1 MAKPRSSKVSTTA
14 PCGTSMETA
23 ILLRHTATLF
33 RQPRAQLGQP
43 FPAVGER
50 PFNDDDA
57 VTIKKANLVPLGRP
71 VNASKPIKVHRLSP
85 LLPRTAATPNIPCTG
100 ARRRNSPP
108 AVRRGRPS
116 GARVPPQVL
125 ETQGAMGRSRKAR
138 PIRKN
143 DTIRSSA
150 DRILWITLRV
160 THKTTTT
167 STFYVRVVNLN
178 GTGRG
183 PVPRVFEQTV
193 TIDI

>member
-23 ILLRHTATLF
+23 ILSGTLPLF
-33 RQPRAQLGQP
+33 FVSHAHNSASPSPLWANDLSTTMTPLPSRRQTWCLSVAQSMP
-43 FPAVGER
+43 
-50 PFNDDDA
+50 
-57 VTIKKANLVPLGRP
+57 ANLSKFIAFLLSCLGPPLRRTFP
-71 VNASKPIKVHRLSP
+71 VLALAGATPHRLS
-85 LLPRTAATPNIPCTG
+85 AA
-100 ARRRNSPP
+100 AVPP
-108 AVRRGRPS
+108 GHAS
-116 GARVPPQVL
+116 PPQVL